1 VEVASGETFRMVSSP
16 LQFNEEP
23 PDLRRAPDHGEH
35 TDEVLAEL
43 GLDQEQILQLKVAG
57 AVL

>member
-1 VEVASGETFRMVSSP
+1 MVPSP
-16 LQFNEEP
+16 LQFDDRV
-23 PDLRRAPDHGEH
+23 PDVTRAPDHGEH

-43 GLDQEQILQLKVAG
+43 GLTQERILELKIGG